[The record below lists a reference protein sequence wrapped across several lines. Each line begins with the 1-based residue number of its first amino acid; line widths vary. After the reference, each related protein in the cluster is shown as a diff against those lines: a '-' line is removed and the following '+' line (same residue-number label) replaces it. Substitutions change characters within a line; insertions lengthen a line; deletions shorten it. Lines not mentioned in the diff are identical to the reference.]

1 VRRIAQV
8 LAVAVVACATDTLVF
23 DIPRA
28 VDGLAIAPYEF
39 HEECAQLG
47 VGDRIDYR
55 FEAKTP
61 VLFEIY
67 YKEGITFVATVSR
80 DNATEY
86 AGVFQVRSPQRY
98 CLRWE
103 AGPRGAL
110 IDFRIRV
117 LRPAGAS

>member
-1 VRRIAQV
+1 MRPASSTGSV
-8 LAVAVVACATDTLVF
+8 
-23 DIPRA
+23 
-28 VDGLAIAPYEF
+28 IAPYEF
-39 HEECAQLG
+39 HEECARLA

-61 VLFEIY
+61 VLFELY
-67 YKEGITFVATVSR
+67 YKEGITFVSPMSR
-80 DNATEY
+80 DNVTEY
-86 AGVFQVRSPQRY
+86 SGVFQVRSPQRY

-103 AGPRGAL
+103 TGPRGTS